1 MTSPITRDVARL
13 YTQRHDARKLIYHDK
28 PYANFGY
35 WHRPGMTLDEACEA
49 LTDLVARTAQLG
61 PGDQLLE
68 VGCGYGVGAVHYVR
82 HYHPKKVVGVDV
94 TDVRV
99 QAGREYVARQGFA
112 EQIELHTGDATEL
125 TFLEGSFTKVLAV
138 ECAFHFDTRED
149 FFRAARRVL
158 KPDGLLVLTDII
170 PRPGITPERY
180 AQRLPPLGFDVSL
193 DIPANLYDV
202 NEYPRRLEHAGFT
215 DVSVRCLTDQTLHC
229 FGDYLEEKAKRCEGY
244 EAEKL
249 RLAAQRNREHVVALA
264 DYILVSARKPA
275 A

>member
-1 MTSPITRDVARL
+1 MTSPVTREVARL

-35 WHRPGMTLDEACEA
+35 WHSPGMTLDEACEA

-61 PGDQLLE
+61 PGDQVLE

-82 HYHPKKVVGVDV
+82 QYQPDRVVGLDV

-99 QAGREYVARQGFA
+99 QAGREYVARYGLA
-112 EQIELHTGDATEL
+112 DRIELHTGNATEL
-125 TFLEGSFTKVLAV
+125 AFPVDSFTKVVAV

-149 FFRAARRVL
+149 FFCAAHRVL
-158 KPDGLLVLTDII
+158 KPGGLLVLTDVI
-170 PRPGITPERY
+170 PQRGITPERY

-202 NEYPRRLEHAGFT
+202 DEYPRRLERAGFT
-215 DVSVRCLTDQTLHC
+215 NVNLRLLTDQTLNC
-229 FGDYLEEKAKRCEGY
+229 FGDYLEEKAKRCTGE

-264 DYILVSARKPA
+264 DYVLASARKPG
-275 A
+275 